1 MAQLTCSLSKI
12 NYFLDRFLVKD
23 FLKSSIFHLNCA
35 YLVTKRTALFIF
47 SDPVCNDVVE
57 DFKKQNKGDGDA
69 LLQNGHPLEGF
80 EFLVFMIVSE
90 VLHSLKQN
98 RETEDQV
105 DEGKEDFVSHVIHD
119 WHSLLLPSLLIL
131 LQVVGNLCVIPSVD
145 DYPEHHVSIVYQA
158 SAGYKVYS

>member
-1 MAQLTCSLSKI
+1 M
-12 NYFLDRFLVKD
+12 
-23 FLKSSIFHLNCA
+23 
-35 YLVTKRTALFIF
+35 TKRTALFIF
-47 SDPVCNDVVE
+47 SDPVRNDVVE

-69 LLQNGHPLEGF
+69 LLQNGHPLKDF

-119 WHSLLLPSLLIL
+119 SQTNQISMTNFARSQQKKLQKVQFFLPDFKSH
-131 LQVVGNLCVIPSVD
+131 NPCF
-145 DYPEHHVSIVYQA
+145 
-158 SAGYKVYS
+158 